1 MPCESP
7 ASALVGTF
15 VTSRLSNDTFAI
27 HMDAVNVIASMIAA
41 LMLIFFILSSQAEP
55 FNMRQA

>member
-1 MPCESP
+1 
-7 ASALVGTF
+7 
-15 VTSRLSNDTFAI
+15 
-27 HMDAVNVIASMIAA
+27 MDAVNVIASMIAA